1 MRGVLDGGGGALADI
16 TCLNAGA
23 ALYVA
28 GSADSLAAGVAAAS
42 EVQASGAAAAKLAEL
57 VGWTGW
63 DAGGGGD

>member
-1 MRGVLDGGGGALADI
+1 MRGVLDGEGGALADI

-28 GSADSLAAGVAAAS
+28 GRADSLAAGVAAAS

-63 DAGGGGD
+63 DDGGE